1 MSRILVTPGEP
12 GGIGPDVLCA
22 IAQQSR
28 SHQLCAV
35 ADPELLADRAAHLGL
50 PLRLHIIDNVDES
63 PFALKS
69 GELAVVPVAL
79 SVAAKVGFA
88 DPLNASYVVSCLD
101 KAISLCLDAKADAM
115 VTGPINKASIIEG
128 GYEFTGHTE
137 YLAAKTDT
145 DTVVM
150 MLASEQLRV
159 ALVTT
164 HLPLQD
170 VPAAITRD
178 RLRDHIRILHTELM
192 DHFAAPAPRI
202 LVCGLNPHAG
212 EQGHL
217 GREEIELIEPVCNEF
232 RAAGMHIIG
241 PLPADTAFTPTMLQQ
256 ADAVLAMYHDQG
268 LPVIKALSFGEVV
281 NVTLGL
287 PIIRTS
293 VDHGTALD
301 IAGSGTADASSLGY
315 AIDCAVSM
323 SARRGLL
330 P

>member
-1 MSRILVTPGEP
+1 MRRILVTPGEP
-12 GGIGPDVLCA
+12 GGIGPDIVCA

-28 SHQLCAV
+28 PYQLCAV
-35 ADPELLADRAAHLGL
+35 ADPQLLSGRAALLGL
-50 PLRLHIIDNVDES
+50 PLTLRMIDRDDDP
-63 PFALKS
+63 PFELAA
-69 GELAVVPVAL
+69 GELAVFPVAL
-79 SVAAKVGFA
+79 SAPARAGFA
-88 DPLNASYVVSCLD
+88 DPLNAQYVLSCLD
-101 KAISLCLDAKADAM
+101 RAVSLCTEAKAEAL

-128 GYEFTGHTE
+128 GYDFSGHTE
-137 YLAAKTDT
+137 YLAAKTAT

-170 VPAAITRD
+170 VPAAITRVS
-178 RLRDHIRILHTELM
+178 LSQHIRILHTELRK
-192 DHFAAPAPRI
+192 HFVTSEPRI

-217 GREEIELIEPVCNEF
+217 GREEIELIQPVCDEF
-232 RAAGMHIIG
+232 RAAGMNLTG
-241 PLPADTAFTPTMLQQ
+241 PVPADTAFTPTMLQQ

-301 IAGSGTADASSLGY
+301 IAGSGKADAGSLAY
-315 AIDCAVSM
+315 AIDYAVSM
-323 SARRGLL
+323 SVQRRLMT
-330 P
+330 

>member
-1 MSRILVTPGEP
+1 MQRILVTPGEP
-12 GGIGPDVLCA
+12 GGIGPDIICA
-22 IAQQSR
+22 IAQQAR
-28 SHQLCAV
+28 PHQICAV
-35 ADPELLADRAAHLGL
+35 ADPELLANRASQLGL
-50 PLRLHIIDNVDES
+50 SLKLHVIDNADEP
-63 PFALKS
+63 PFELAA
-69 GELAVVPVAL
+69 GELAVLPVAL
-79 SVAAKVGFA
+79 SAAARAGFA
-88 DPLNASYVVSCLD
+88 DPLNASYVLSCLD
-101 KAISLCLDAKADAM
+101 HAVTLCTDNKADAM
-115 VTGPINKASIIEG
+115 VTGPINKASIIDA
-128 GYEFTGHTE
+128 GYAFSGHTE
-137 YLAAKTDT
+137 YLAAKTAT

-170 VPAAITRD
+170 VPGAINRNS
-178 RLRDHIRILHTELM
+178 LSKHIKILHTALKDRFEVSE
-192 DHFAAPAPRI
+192 PRI

-217 GREEIELIEPVCNEF
+217 GREEIELIEPVCDEF
-232 RAAGMHIIG
+232 RAAGMKLIG
-241 PLPADTAFTPTMLQQ
+241 PLPADTAFTPTMLQH

-281 NVTLGL
+281 NITLGL

-301 IAGSGTADASSLGY
+301 IAGSGKAKASSLGY

-323 SARRGLL
+323 SKAQRLVN
-330 P
+330 